1 MNGKPWSEDLE
12 SYADLSYTFGRLMSA
27 GFILED
33 YIEHEHHATT
43 LTPTER
49 ELCLKA
55 TEVIA
60 QLCGRVKA
68 RQDDLMFDMQQGV
81 HRVTNDPD
89 RQTIR
94 KNVVKAVLE
103 AYLHH
108 DGSTSALSISVCK
121 YVNIIFDE
129 GKWHLFMYN
138 GSAATLDRIIKN
150 MTLEENRFVLTLT
163 PSYHSDVD
171 TYIMDVVE

>member
-81 HRVTNDPD
+81 HRATNDPD
-89 RQTIR
+89 RQPIR
-94 KNVVKAVLE
+94 RDKAKDVLE
-103 AYLHH
+103 AYQHH
-108 DGSTSALSISVCK
+108 SKDTAALSIGVSK
-121 YVNIIFDE
+121 YVNINFDK
-129 GKWHLFMYN
+129 GKWHLFIAHDN
-138 GSAATLDRIIKN
+138 NTVDRVIKS
-150 MTLEENRFVLTLT
+150 MMLEEHRFVLTLA
-163 PSYHSDVD
+163 SIAHSDVD

>member
-12 SYADLSYTFGRLMSA
+12 SYADLSCTFGRLMSA

-33 YIEHEHHATT
+33 YLDHEHHATT

-49 ELCLKA
+49 ELCLEA
-55 TEVIA
+55 TKVIA
-60 QLCGRVKA
+60 QLCDRVKA

-81 HRVTNDPD
+81 HRVTTDPY

-94 KNVVKAVLE
+94 RDKAKDVLE
-103 AYLHH
+103 AYQHH
-108 DGSTSALSISVCK
+108 DGSATALSISVCK
-121 YVNIIFDE
+121 YVNINFDK
-129 GKWHLFMYN
+129 GKWHLFIEHDN
-138 GSAATLDRIIKN
+138 NTADRIIKN